1 MNKYDRKHNLV
12 GEEGPLEKAMKYV
25 LNTLIGITL
34 GGVIWLV
41 IVMAYGISS
50 MPK

>member
-1 MNKYDRKHNLV
+1 MNTYDKQHNLV
-12 GEEGPLEKAMKYV
+12 GEEDALEKVMKYV
-25 LNTLIGITL
+25 LNTLMGVAL

>member
-12 GEEGPLEKAMKYV
+12 GEESAIEKILRGVQNILMGI
-25 LNTLIGITL
+25 TLIG
-34 GGVIWLV
+34 VVWLAF
-41 IVMAYGISS
+41 ILAYGIDQ